1 MKKKFEE
8 DNENEVFQLDEDIK
22 KIELNK
28 IEIECLN
35 KVYDQLSKHKLS
47 L

>member
-1 MKKKFEE
+1 MKNNFKE
-8 DNENEVFQLDEDIK
+8 DENYIFKIDDDIK

-35 KVYDQLSKHKLS
+35 RVYGKLS
-47 L
+47 N